1 MSKIDFLLAKNDNIE
16 LIRNQIAGIL
26 KIETEN
32 QYSLAVKQG
41 AADSRD
47 YKIGVFVERARPWEL
62 TGNSENKNPFPL
74 INVSLSGYNGEA
86 GSAQSEKKYKATF
99 YIDCYGCGNLN
110 NTSGDDD
117 SLATIRAWKTA
128 RIARNILMSS
138 YYTYLGLRGTVF
150 KRGIL
155 SIQTGNP
162 SNMPESAVAVITCRI
177 SFVVDFSEKSPQE
190 GGVLFEGMAFRA
202 VSENG
207 EILIDI

>member
-1 MSKIDFLLAKNDNIE
+1 MSKINFLLAKNDNIE

-32 QYSLAVKQG
+32 QYSLAAGQG
-41 AADSRD
+41 AEDLRD
-47 YKIGVFVERARPWEL
+47 YKIGVFVERARPWDL
-62 TGNSENKNPFPL
+62 TGNKNPFPL
-74 INVSLSGYNGEA
+74 INISLSGYDGEA

-110 NTSGDDD
+110 NTNGNDD
-117 SLATIRAWKTA
+117 SLAAIRAWKTA

-150 KRGIL
+150 KRSIL
-155 SIQTGNP
+155 SIQTGSP
-162 SNMPESAVAVITCRI
+162 SNMPESAAAVTTCRI
-177 SFVVDFSEKSPQE
+177 SLAVDFSEKSPQE
-190 GGVLFEGMAFRA
+190 GGVMFEGIAFKA
-202 VSENG
+202 VSESG

>member
-1 MSKIDFLLAKNDNIE
+1 MSKINFLLAEADNIE

-32 QYSLAVKQG
+32 QYSLAAEQG
-41 AADSRD
+41 VEDLRD
-47 YKIGVFVERARPWEL
+47 FRIGVFVERARPWDL
-62 TGNSENKNPFPL
+62 TGNSEIKNPFPL

-110 NTSGDDD
+110 NTRGDDD

-150 KRGIL
+150 KRSIL

-162 SNMPESAVAVITCRI
+162 SNMPESAVAVTTCRI

-190 GGVLFEGMAFRA
+190 EGVLFEGLTFK
-202 VSENG
+202 SLSDNG